1 MDDKAHANL
10 FSLTEATS
18 VMEVWSQFSL
28 SSKKLSLDRSCV
40 EMRESKTASI
50 NGRKR
55 LNDVTKLFR
64 SKPKEEQINMMTELL
79 KCYQEEIDQL
89 SRRSKHCETTF
100 FSLYKSLY
108 ELPDPCLCM
117 EGLMG
122 IVMSGSTSQLE
133 IERLKAELGQYEQE
147 FQQLKNQDIT
157 IRRLEDRLAEL
168 QQHNEDSILDEVSK
182 RMALVEAQADER
194 ISDILESKRS
204 MERRYNASVD
214 ALKEAKLAA
223 DRAQNQIYEISAE
236 AEHRISALQS
246 ENSILAEGSQRL
258 SFKLAEVESEL
269 GACRQ
274 AAVSS
279 RSGRG
284 EYDKDAS
291 RNGGSHAED
300 ISTLQLLVSR
310 LRDELEEARDGQR
323 GERQQLEA
331 SVRDISAAL
340 HRERELVGHLKADL
354 SERPSKDEFHAVRR
368 QLHLVQKI
376 AFHVEDDEV
385 EQVHSAGD
393 PEHTI
398 ASLEVLLA
406 NRLKGMESELS
417 RLRLELAESLQQEAS
432 SKDTVSTLKLSLET
446 STQIIARL
454 EADLESRSAALE
466 QSIALATGDLI
477 DPTMIHRMLVR
488 RVSLLCPGGRRV
500 VVPRP
505 SQGPSP
511 RQ

>member
-1 MDDKAHANL
+1 MDDKAHANI

-18 VMEVWSQFSL
+18 VLEVWSQFSL
-28 SSKKLSLDRSCV
+28 PSKKQSLDKSCV

-64 SKPKEEQINMMTELL
+64 SKPKEEQINMMTEIL

-182 RMALVEAQADER
+182 RMVLVEAQADER
-194 ISDILESKRS
+194 ISEILELKRS
-204 MERRYNASVD
+204 MERRYSASVE

-274 AAVSS
+274 AAASS

-284 EYDKDAS
+284 ECDKDAG
-291 RNGGSHAED
+291 RNGSHAED

-310 LRDELEEARDGQR
+310 LRDELEEARDVQR

-331 SVRDISAAL
+331 SVRDISTAL

-354 SERPSKDEFHAVRR
+354 SDRPSKDEFHAVRR

-385 EQVHSAGD
+385 GQAHSAGD
-393 PEHTI
+393 PENTI

-466 QSIALATGDLI
+466 QSVALATGDLTNRSYDDACGRI
-477 DPTMIHRMLVR
+477 LVY
-488 RVSLLCPGGRRV
+488 
-500 VVPRP
+500 
-505 SQGPSP
+505 
-511 RQ
+511 

>member
-1 MDDKAHANL
+1 MDDKAYANL
-10 FSLTEATS
+10 FSVTEATS
-18 VMEVWSQFSL
+18 IMEVWSQFSL
-28 SSKKLSLDRSCV
+28 SSKKLSMDKSCV

-108 ELPDPCLCM
+108 ELPDPSLCM

-182 RMALVEAQADER
+182 RMTLVEAQADER
-194 ISDILESKRS
+194 ISEVMEVKRS
-204 MERRYNASVD
+204 MERRYSASVE

-274 AAVSS
+274 AAAGSS

-284 EYDKDAS
+284 EYDKDKDAS
-291 RNGGSHAED
+291 RNVSHAED

-323 GERQQLEA
+323 GERQQLET
-331 SVRDISAAL
+331 SVRDLSSAL

-385 EQVHSAGD
+385 EQAHSASQLD
-393 PEHTI
+393 PEHTTI

-432 SKDTVSTLKLSLET
+432 SKDTMSTLKLSLET

-466 QSIALATGDLI
+466 QSIALATGDRSSI
-477 DPTMIHRMLVR
+477 SPTMVIHA
-488 RVSLLCPGGRRV
+488 GY
-500 VVPRP
+500 
-505 SQGPSP
+505 
-511 RQ
+511 

>member
-1 MDDKAHANL
+1 
-10 FSLTEATS
+10 
-18 VMEVWSQFSL
+18 MEVWSQFSL
-28 SSKKLSLDRSCV
+28 PSKKLSLDKSCV

-100 FSLYKSLY
+100 FSIYKSLY

-133 IERLKAELGQYEQE
+133 IERLRAELGQYEQE

-157 IRRLEDRLAEL
+157 IRRLEDKLAEL
-168 QQHNEDSILDEVSK
+168 QQHNEESILDEVSK
-182 RMALVEAQADER
+182 RMALVETQADER
-194 ISDILESKRS
+194 ISDILELKRS
-204 MERRYNASVD
+204 IERRYNASVE
-214 ALKEAKLAA
+214 ALKEAKLSA

-236 AEHRISALQS
+236 AEHRVSALQS

-258 SFKLAEVESEL
+258 SFKLAELESEL
-269 GACRQ
+269 AACRQ
-274 AAVSS
+274 AAVGN
-279 RSGRG
+279 RSGRS
-284 EYDKDAS
+284 ESDKDAGRS
-291 RNGGSHAED
+291 SNHAED

-310 LRDELEEARDGQR
+310 LRDELEEVRDGQR

-331 SVRDISAAL
+331 SVRDISASL
-340 HRERELVGHLKADL
+340 HRERELVGHLKAEL

-385 EQVHSAGD
+385 EHAHSAGD
-393 PEHTI
+393 PENTI

-417 RLRLELAESLQQEAS
+417 RLRLELSEALQQEAS
-432 SKDTVSTLKLSLET
+432 SRDNMCTLKLSLET
-446 STQIIARL
+446 STHIIARL

-466 QSIALATGDLI
+466 QSISLATGNNRICMKSYRCDVDI
-477 DPTMIHRMLVR
+477 RCDYTV
-488 RVSLLCPGGRRV
+488 G
-500 VVPRP
+500 
-505 SQGPSP
+505 
-511 RQ
+511 